1 MRWYSDGLSGF
12 DSRDAGKQLVPNQ
25 WVWKKKYEMKKKN
38 FEFKKKFVSLY
49 SQVITNEFIEMLEI

>member
-1 MRWYSDGLSGF
+1 MIIFHMRWYSDGLSGF

-25 WVWKKKYEMKKKN
+25 WVWKKKYEMKKK
-38 FEFKKKFVSLY
+38 VLSLY